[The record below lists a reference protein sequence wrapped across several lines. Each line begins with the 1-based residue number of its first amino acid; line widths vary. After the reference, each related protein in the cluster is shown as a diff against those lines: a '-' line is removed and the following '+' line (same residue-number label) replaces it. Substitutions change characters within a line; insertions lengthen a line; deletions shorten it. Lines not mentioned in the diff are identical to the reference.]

1 MQKRYHTLENI
12 IFDAIVYLVMAFVLI
27 CCLVPFIYMLAVSFS
42 GTKPLIN
49 GEVFLWPK
57 DFTLDSYK
65 QIFTYPNFFKAYG
78 NTFLYAVGGTAIALI
93 MTSLMAYPLSK
104 TFLWGNKFFTKM
116 VVVTMFFSGGLIPNY
131 LLLNSLHLVGTRAA
145 MLMPF
150 AINSFNLIILINFFR
165 SIPNEIEEA
174 ALIDGLGYFG
184 ILRRIVLPVQHLNE
198 GMERLQQGDFTHK
211 LPPEGH
217 LEMRQLLQ
225 RYNDTGDRMQ
235 ALIEENRLRE
245 EQRYAE
251 ELKALQSEI
260 NPHFLLNTVNTIR
273 FMADLARFDSIRDMA
288 ADLMEILRCLLRTP
302 AERYT
307 LADEAK
313 ILEAYIHIMEVRYSG
328 SFSFRCAFSPESL
341 ACRLPKLL
349 LQPLVENALLH
360 GLEGCE
366 DGEVSLSGRTEDG
379 VLYLSV
385 CDNGV
390 GMDPER
396 LAACLSGPGEGKA
409 GSSIGLANVQRR
421 ILLQYGAPYGLWV
434 DSAPGRGTCI
444 SITLPAG
451 SGREGGLPCCAQ

>member
-184 ILRRIVLPVQHLNE
+184 ILRRIVLPQALRTAFPPLSNE
-198 GMERLQQGDFTHK
+198 LISLVKDTSLAANITVLEMLMATQRIVSRTYEALPLYLEVGVIYLIFSTALTWLQGWGERAIARRGMERG
-211 LPPEGH
+211 
-217 LEMRQLLQ
+217 
-225 RYNDTGDRMQ
+225 
-235 ALIEENRLRE
+235 
-245 EQRYAE
+245 
-251 ELKALQSEI
+251 
-260 NPHFLLNTVNTIR
+260 
-273 FMADLARFDSIRDMA
+273 
-288 ADLMEILRCLLRTP
+288 
-302 AERYT
+302 
-307 LADEAK
+307 
-313 ILEAYIHIMEVRYSG
+313 
-328 SFSFRCAFSPESL
+328 
-341 ACRLPKLL
+341 
-349 LQPLVENALLH
+349 
-360 GLEGCE
+360 
-366 DGEVSLSGRTEDG
+366 
-379 VLYLSV
+379 
-385 CDNGV
+385 
-390 GMDPER
+390 
-396 LAACLSGPGEGKA
+396 
-409 GSSIGLANVQRR
+409 
-421 ILLQYGAPYGLWV
+421 
-434 DSAPGRGTCI
+434 
-444 SITLPAG
+444 
-451 SGREGGLPCCAQ
+451 